1 MNLRPLLKTVRHRL
15 GHIASDLAYVWL
27 GVAALAGLA
36 VAGVGFAM
44 TLPPLQ
50 VDILDAGQHKAGRAD
65 VYLNYVE
72 LADATGVQR
81 GAIGVLMIEGQARL
95 FLVQSDGERKL
106 VGYAEDHRLYNA
118 DNKLIGY
125 YAWTP
130 IWSYVYDD
138 KMKKVGQAQCIAYQ
152 GVCAAGIAG
161 YLLGLY

>member
-1 MNLRPLLKTVRHRL
+1 MIFRLLKVQGGRFL
-15 GHIASDLAYVWL
+15 GDAVL
-27 GVAALAGLA
+27 ALAGLA
-36 VAGVGFAM
+36 ALAALALTGAAFAL

-50 VDILDAGQHKAGRAD
+50 VDILDAQQHRTGRAD

-72 LADATGVQR
+72 VADAAGLPR
-81 GAIGVLMIEGQARL
+81 GAIGVVIIEGQARL

-106 VGYAEDHRLYNA
+106 VGWAENHRLYGP
-118 DNKLIGY
+118 DSKLIGY

-138 KMKKVGQAQCIAYQ
+138 KLKKVGQAQCLAYQ
-152 GVCAAGIAG
+152 GVCAAGVAG

>member
-1 MNLRPLLKTVRHRL
+1 MAGDLLYLWVGL
-15 GHIASDLAYVWL
+15 
-27 GVAALAGLA
+27 AALAGLA
-36 VAGVGFAM
+36 VAGVAFAM

-50 VDILDAGQHKAGRAD
+50 VEILDADQHKTGRAD

-72 LADATGVQR
+72 LADAAGAQR

-95 FLVQSDGERKL
+95 FLVENDGERKL

-118 DNKLIGY
+118 DNKLVGY
-125 YAWTP
+125 YAWTA